1 MRYYVAL
8 VHKETESDF
17 GVSFPDFPGCVSA
30 GSTLAEA
37 AAMAAEALNG
47 HVDLMAEEGGAI
59 PEASS
64 LDEVLKDPD
73 NRDGVPVM
81 VALIQKRS
89 SRAVRVNITV
99 PEDVLGE
106 IDAYAEQHGMNRS
119 GFLVRAARHE
129 MDDKRERDGRREAT

>member
-8 VHKETESDF
+8 VHKEADSDF

-37 AAMAAEALNG
+37 AAMAIEALNG
-47 HVDLMAEEGGAI
+47 HADLMAEEGETI
-59 PEASS
+59 PEPRA
-64 LDEVLKDPD
+64 LDAVMSDPD

-81 VALIQKRS
+81 VALTQKPL

-99 PEDVLGE
+99 PEDVLRA
-106 IDAYAEQHGMNRS
+106 IDAYAAREGMNRS
-119 GFLVRAARHE
+119 GFLVRAA
-129 MDDKRERDGRREAT
+129 KREMRHA